1 MSKKW
6 VTVDEKDLELIRNYA
21 EAGIEAGWKEAVDL
35 SKLFIR
41 LSKTQ
46 KKITVASAKAKG
58 RNLQQWVCKRI
69 SAITGLPY
77 DQQDDGCDIHSR
89 EMGQAGTDIVLRG
102 EALKRFPFSVE
113 CKASESLNLKE
124 TVEQV
129 KHNTYKGTDWI
140 IVHNKKAIPDT
151 LVIMSW
157 DTFEKLLKERS
168 T

>member
-21 EAGIEAGWKEAVDL
+21 EMGIEAGWKEATDL
-35 SKLFIR
+35 GKLYLR

-69 SAITGLPY
+69 SEITGLPY
-77 DQQDDGCDIHSR
+77 NQQDDGCEIHSR
-89 EMGQAGTDIVLRG
+89 EMGQQGTDIVLRG
-102 EALKRFPFSVE
+102 TALKRFPFSVE
-113 CKASESLNLKE
+113 CKASESLNLKD
-124 TVEQV
+124 TVDQA
-129 KHNTYKGTDWI
+129 KSNTYAGTDWI
-140 IVHNKKAIPDT
+140 IVHNKKAISDT

-157 DTFEKLLKERS
+157 DTFEKLVKERKA
-168 T
+168 